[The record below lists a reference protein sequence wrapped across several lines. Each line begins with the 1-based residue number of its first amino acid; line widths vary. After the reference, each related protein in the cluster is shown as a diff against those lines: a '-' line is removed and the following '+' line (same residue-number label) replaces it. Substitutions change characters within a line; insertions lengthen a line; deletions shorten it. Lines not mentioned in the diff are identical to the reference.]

1 MLIVKYGIRNKDSTG
16 YSIHTEKLESSE
28 YYELMDSIN
37 ALIISK
43 LKKMKKV
50 NYNDSI
56 MIDTYFYI

>member
-16 YSIHTEKLESSE
+16 FTVKTEKLESSE
-28 YYELMDSIN
+28 YYELMDSIS
-37 ALIISK
+37 ALIVSK

-50 NYNDSI
+50 DYSDSI